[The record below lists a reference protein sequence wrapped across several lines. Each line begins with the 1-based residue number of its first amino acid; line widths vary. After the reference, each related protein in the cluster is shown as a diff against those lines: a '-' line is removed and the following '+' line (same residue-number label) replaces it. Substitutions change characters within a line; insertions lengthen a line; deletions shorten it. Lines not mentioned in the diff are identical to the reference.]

1 MSRGR
6 LAVVAALTLAA
17 PMVAAVPAT
26 AAKKPR
32 TVRVTTTN
40 IVITTVDLG
49 PAGKSPGDMYV
60 YDGDVTSKGR
70 QIGRIYGANTSVKVE
85 GQRET
90 VSGQLTFKLGGG
102 DSIVIGG
109 LAEYP
114 ASDNSGLVLGNAY
127 TRPVIGG
134 TGRYAGVHGTDTAI
148 RQPNGDY
155 RHIFRFKR

>member
-1 MSRGR
+1 
-6 LAVVAALTLAA
+6 
-17 PMVAAVPAT
+17 
-26 AAKKPR
+26 
-32 TVRVTTTN
+32 
-40 IVITTVDLG
+40 
-49 PAGKSPGDMYV
+49 
-60 YDGDVTSKGR
+60 
-70 QIGRIYGANTSVKVE
+70 
-85 GQRET
+85 